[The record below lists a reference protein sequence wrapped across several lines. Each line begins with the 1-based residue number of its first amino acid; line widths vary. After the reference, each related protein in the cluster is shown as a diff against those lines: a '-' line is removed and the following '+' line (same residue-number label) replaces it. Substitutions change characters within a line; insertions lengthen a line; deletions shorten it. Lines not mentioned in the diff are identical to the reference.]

1 LHPFFRST
9 NGRTVLGE
17 LRIGPIDATEG
28 GIMEWNDVVTRAR
41 AARGDGVFLS
51 TSGGDGRPHVAWV
64 GIGYGDE
71 TFWTA
76 TFTSSQKAKNLS
88 ANPAVALHWQEHR
101 EHLVFARASARLIDS
116 EVERR
121 ALWDSAVMPY
131 PLEMF
136 WSSADDPELQFV
148 ELVPEKVTIWGSD
161 HRADPEIWR
170 PGRG

>member
-1 LHPFFRST
+1 M
-9 NGRTVLGE
+9 
-17 LRIGPIDATEG
+17 D
-28 GIMEWNDVVTRAR
+28 WNEMVNRAR

-51 TSGGDGRPHVAWV
+51 TSGRDGRPHVAWV

-88 ANPAVALHWQEHR
+88 GNPAVALHWQEHP
-101 EHLVFARASARLIDS
+101 EHLVFARARARLVDS
-116 EVERR
+116 EVEKRE
-121 ALWDSAVMPY
+121 LWDSGVMPY

-148 ELVPEKVTIWGSD
+148 ELVPEKVSVWGSD
-161 HRADPEIWR
+161 HRADPDVWR
-170 PGRG
+170 PTAHRG

>member
-1 LHPFFRST
+1 
-9 NGRTVLGE
+9 VLGE

-28 GIMEWNDVVTRAR
+28 GIMEWNDVVTRAQ

-131 PLEMF
+131 SLEMF